1 MKHNSCKS
9 KFRKW
14 KSTVFLPAGGNDND
28 DANSLNIIFTIK
40 GIKLYVSVITLSP
53 KDN

>member
-1 MKHNSCKS
+1 MKKYC
-9 KFRKW
+9 
-14 KSTVFLPAGGNDND
+14 FLPASGNDN